1 MGGLIEM
8 DVEKRRQRAGR
19 RKTDK
24 ELMDSEEKYRG
35 LFEKSSDAIYITSRG
50 GILLDFNQ
58 AARDLFGYSEEEMRD
73 LDTAV
78 LYVHPEDRYAFQQ
91 TIEREGAVKDY
102 PLVFR
107 RKDGRQM
114 TCLLTS
120 SVKRDRNGNIV
131 GYQGIVRD
139 ISEKLKLEAQLQHA
153 QKMETVGRLA
163 GGVAHDFNNILTSI
177 LGYAELGIR
186 RLEPQN
192 PAIEYLQVIREAGE
206 QAANLTRR
214 LLAFSR
220 KQVLAMRVVCLSA
233 VVINMGKML
242 ERIIGE
248 DIRLDFH
255 VQATRNILA
264 DQSQVE
270 QVLMNLAVNARDA
283 MPSGGVL
290 TIDTFDVSI
299 EDEVSPHLAGLHAGD
314 YVLLSVTDDGEGI
327 AKEQLDYIFEPFYTT
342 KKEGRGTG
350 LGLSMVY
357 GIVKQHNG
365 YIYVSSEKGKGTT
378 FRTYFP
384 ACEEDEP
391 EKRFRPE
398 LAELKKGTET
408 LLIVEDEASI
418 RSLIFQ
424 ILEPLGYHLIGADSG
439 EEALSILSSFNGSI
453 DLLLTDL
460 IMPGINGRQLA
471 EKAEELFPAIK
482 IILMSGYSADLLQN
496 RGVGHPVELLAKPL
510 TPLKL
515 AQTIRRVL
523 DAEKKVLACED

>member
-1 MGGLIEM
+1 M
-8 DVEKRRQRAGR
+8 DIEKRRQRAGR
-19 RKTDK
+19 RKSDK
-24 ELMDSEEKYRG
+24 ALMDSEEKYRS
-35 LFEKSSDAIYITSRG
+35 LFEKSSDAIYITNRAG
-50 GILLDFNQ
+50 RLLDFNQ
-58 AARDLFGYSEEEMRD
+58 AARDLFGYSEEEMRY

-78 LYVHPEDRYAFQQ
+78 LYVHPEDGDVFQQ

-102 PLVFR
+102 PLTFR
-107 RKDGRQM
+107 RKDGRQI
-114 TCLLTS
+114 TCLLSS
-120 SVKRDRNGNIV
+120 SVKRDRQGKIV
-131 GYQGIVRD
+131 GYQGIMRD
-139 ISEKLKLEAQLQHA
+139 ISEKLKLEAQLQQA

-177 LGYAELGIR
+177 LGYAELGLR
-186 RLEPQN
+186 RLEPEN
-192 PAIEYLQVIREAGE
+192 PAAEYLQVIRDAGE

-290 TIDTFDVSI
+290 TIDTFDVSV
-299 EDEVSPHLAGLHAGD
+299 DEEFSSRFAGLHPGD
-314 YVLLSVTDDGEGI
+314 FVLLSVTDDGEGI

-342 KKEGRGTG
+342 KKEGHGTG

-357 GIVKQHNG
+357 GIVKQHSG
-365 YIYVSSEKGKGTT
+365 YIYVSSEVGRGTS
-378 FRTYFP
+378 FRIYFP
-384 ACEEDEP
+384 ACEEDLP
-391 EKRFRPE
+391 ERRFRPE
-398 LAELKKGTET
+398 QVDLQRGSET

-418 RSLIFQ
+418 RNLIFQ
-424 ILEPLGYHLIGADSG
+424 ILEPLGYHLIAAESG
-439 EEALSILSSFNGSI
+439 EEALSILKAFNGSI
-453 DLLLTDL
+453 DLVLTDL
-460 IMPGINGRQLA
+460 VMAGINGRQLA
-471 EKAEELFPAIK
+471 ETAEKLLPEIK
-482 IILMSGYSADLLQN
+482 VILMSGYSDERLKN
-496 RGVGHPVELLAKPL
+496 RAGGQPLELLAKPL

-523 DAEKKVLACED
+523 DAEKEARS

>member
-1 MGGLIEM
+1 MSGSVAI

-19 RKTDK
+19 RKSDR
-24 ELMDSEEKYRG
+24 ELLQREEKYRG
-35 LFEKSSDAIYITSRG
+35 LFEKSSDAIYITSHTGR
-50 GILLDFNQ
+50 LLDFNQ

-73 LDTAV
+73 MDTAA
-78 LYVHPEDRYAFQQ
+78 LYVHPEERYVFQQ
-91 TIEREGAVKDY
+91 TIDREGVVKDY
-102 PLVFR
+102 PLIFR
-107 RKDGRQM
+107 RKDGRHM

-120 SVKRDRNGNIV
+120 TVKRDKKGNIV
-131 GYQGIVRD
+131 GYQGIMRD
-139 ISEKLKLEAQLQHA
+139 ISEKLKLEAELRQA

-163 GGVAHDFNNILTSI
+163 GGVAHDFNNILSSI

-186 RLEPQN
+186 RLDPQN

-233 VVINMGKML
+233 VVSNMGKML

-248 DIRLDFH
+248 DVHLEFH

-283 MPSGGVL
+283 MPSGGAL
-290 TIDTFDVSI
+290 TIDTYDVAI
-299 EDEVSPHLAGLHAGD
+299 CDEVSPHLAGLHTGD
-314 YVLLSVTDDGEGI
+314 YVLLSVTDEGEGI
-327 AKEQLDYIFEPFYTT
+327 DREKLDYIFEPFFTT
-342 KKEGRGTG
+342 KKEHGTG

-357 GIVKQHNG
+357 AIVKQHNG

-378 FRTYFP
+378 FRIYFP
-384 ACEEDEP
+384 ACKEDEP
-391 EKRFRPE
+391 AKRFKPE
-398 LAELKKGTET
+398 LEELQKGTET
-408 LLIVEDEASI
+408 LLVVEDEDSI
-418 RSLIFQ
+418 RDLIFQ
-424 ILEPLGYHLIGADSG
+424 ILEPLGYCLLGADSG
-439 EEALSILSSFNGSI
+439 EEALSVLRAFNGPI

-460 IMPGINGRQLA
+460 IMPGINGRQLV
-471 EKAEELFPAIK
+471 EKAEELFPAMK
-482 IILMSGYSADLLQN
+482 VIIMSGYSDDLLQPK
-496 RGVGHPVELLAKPL
+496 GVGQPVDLLVKPL

-523 DAEKKVLACED
+523 DAEDESSA

>member
-1 MGGLIEM
+1 MFKMEM
-8 DVEKRRQRAGR
+8 EKRKQRAGR
-19 RKTDK
+19 RKADK
-24 ELMDSEEKYRG
+24 ELKDSEEKYRS
-35 LFEKSSDAIYITSRG
+35 LFEKSSDAIYITSRAG
-50 GILLDFNQ
+50 KLLDFNR
-58 AARDLFGYSEEEMRD
+58 AARDLFGYSEEELRD

-78 LYVHPEDRYAFQQ
+78 LYVNPEDRFVFQQ
-91 TIEREGAVKDY
+91 TIDREGAVKDY

-120 SVKRDRNGNIV
+120 SVKRDRLGKIV
-131 GYQGIVRD
+131 GYQGIMRD
-139 ISEKLKLEAQLQHA
+139 ISEKLKLEAQLQQA

-186 RLEPQN
+186 RLDPEN

-242 ERIIGE
+242 ARIIGE

-299 EDEVSPHLAGLHAGD
+299 DDAFSSRFAGLHPGD
-314 YVLLSVTDDGEGI
+314 FVMLSVTDDGEGI
-327 AKEQLDYIFEPFYTT
+327 ARDQLDFIFEPFYTT
-342 KKEGRGTG
+342 KKEGHGTG

-378 FRTYFP
+378 FRIYFP
-384 ACEEDEP
+384 ACEDDAP
-391 EKRFRPE
+391 EKRFKPE

-418 RSLIFQ
+418 RGLIFQ
-424 ILEPLGYHLIGADSG
+424 ILEPLGYHLIAADSG
-439 EEALSILSSFNGSI
+439 EEALSVLQTFNGTI

-482 IILMSGYSADLLQN
+482 VILMSGYSDDLLQN

-515 AQTIRRVL
+515 AQAIRRVL
-523 DAEKKVLACED
+523 DVEKDIPT